1 MPLKGGKQMNIDQ
14 ALKRLLGNE
23 GGFVDHPADPGG
35 ATNYGITQRVAYAH
49 GYRGDMRD
57 LPLKIAIDIYRTDYW
72 APIKADQLPEALRFH
87 VFDAAVN
94 SGPAQAIKW
103 LQQAAGVTQDGIIG
117 PRTLSAASMV
127 SAAKYSAIRLRF
139 MTGLSTWTTFG
150 KGWARRIADNL
161 EIEE

>member
-1 MPLKGGKQMNIDQ
+1 MNIDQ
-14 ALKRLLGNE
+14 ALKHLLKNE
-23 GGFVDHPADPGG
+23 GGYSNHPTDPGG
-35 ATNYGITQRVAYAH
+35 ETMYGVTFRAARAY
-49 GYRGDMRD
+49 GYLGAMKD
-57 LPLKIAIDIYRTDYW
+57 LPWKTAIDIYAKNYW

-94 SGPAQAIKW
+94 SGASQAVKW
-103 LQQAAGVTQDGIIG
+103 LQRAAGVTQDGVIG

-127 SAAKYSAIRLRF
+127 TPAKYTAIRLRF
-139 MTGLSTWTTFG
+139 MTDLPTWATFG